1 MKAKVLVLGAVL
13 VALATWW
20 TRIPREK
27 EAAPVVVPPAA
38 AKAAPPDPRQH
49 PAMASYR
56 VFEEPAADGVL
67 PYRGANYSAQVS
79 SDGLC
84 FQAGEHRISLRAR
97 RIEQG
102 GAALDLAAGTASTTR
117 FAAAAVDRGH
127 GVTEEFVFENRRA
140 EHLVRLER
148 PVGEGSLTVRVAVDT
163 NLSGPVQQV
172 GRGDSAWK
180 DMALA
185 DGGLAFSDVSGKPAL
200 AYHGAVAI
208 DAKGRRQLFD
218 PRWEN
223 GEIALELPS
232 LFMKDAAYPV
242 LIDPWLEL
250 DFSASGGGIT
260 KNGSVSEAPAVNL
273 IGAGSPDGG
282 SAPCVAWSDN
292 SDGDF
297 DIYFR
302 YWNGFEWVALGEVNV
317 SKNTGKSTNPSIGFF
332 TFPNLSSGGY
342 PFIVWED
349 DNDGTTCVFGRF
361 WNGTTWAELE
371 ESVTAGGIS
380 KGIGTPSRNP
390 QAFSLLGLVD
400 NEATGTLPDRVE
412 FFAGVVYEREG
423 LGIEC
428 KFFYPGDNR
437 TFQPP
442 PAGWYDHP
450 AGGLVVS
457 DPSAG
462 RPSVG
467 VLRSTNELII
477 AYEGSSGT
485 QFDIFVARPSATG
498 ILTVSNGT
506 STPGP
511 AGAWAATNVCAG
523 LPAALSIQPGVA
535 VEPNDT
541 VWVAW
546 QESVGVEREIYVRRS
561 VGGGAFASV
570 AGSST
575 GSGISGTSVVGATTT
590 SSFPSIAVNLIT
602 SNGRPVVAWED
613 DFSANTEIFVRRLN
627 AAGTAWD
634 QVADEGSAS
643 LVAPEVTG
651 NNGGISR
658 TPNFSLRPKAA
669 VAPDNA
675 ATVVWRDGATG
686 NFDLFLRRY
695 HDNQP
700 TNLTQ
705 GFVSGLVVSSVAVGG
720 TSSSV
725 DMQFSS
731 VLVAE
736 SASLPTNL
744 RLQLEI
750 RPSTSPFTGQP
761 THESLEVAPSATA
774 IVNFTGLPNV
784 NYHWRARSIDAQGRS
799 STWVSFGG
807 NADGLADF
815 RIDSTA
821 AGAGAVNTVID
832 TPTDEKDK
840 CGLLG
845 LEALGLLGL
854 LAALRRRRAKA

>member
-1 MKAKVLVLGAVL
+1 MKPKLL
-13 VALATWW
+13 
-20 TRIPREK
+20 
-27 EAAPVVVPPAA
+27 VVVAILVTLAVVTARSRSTPSPAPAA
-38 AKAAPPDPRQH
+38 APPRAAKQAVPDLKNH
-49 PAMASYR
+49 PALASYR
-56 VFEEPAADGVL
+56 VFEEPAGENTL
-67 PYRGANYSAQVS
+67 PYRGANYKAEVG
-79 SDGLC
+79 SDGLR
-84 FQAGEHRISLRAR
+84 FQAGEHTISLRAR
-97 RIEQG
+97 RVEQG
-102 GAALDLAAGTASTTR
+102 GASIDLTAGAVTKAGWAT
-117 FAAAAVDRGH
+117 AAVERGS
-127 GVTEEFVFENRRA
+127 GVTEEFVFENHRA

-148 PVGEGSLTVRVAVDT
+148 PVGEGALKVRVAVQTDLT
-163 NLSGPVQQV
+163 GPVQQV
-172 GRGDSAWK
+172 GRYDMSWK
-180 DMALA
+180 DTVVA
-185 DGGLAFSDVSGKPAL
+185 DGGLVFTDAVGTPGL

-208 DAKGRRQLFD
+208 DAQGRRLEFD

-223 GEIALELPS
+223 GEIALELPAS
-232 LFMKDAAYPV
+232 FMKGAAYPV

-260 KNGSVSEAPAVNL
+260 KNGSVSETPAVNL
-273 IGAGSPDGG
+273 IGAGTPDGG
-282 SAPCVAWSDN
+282 SSPCVAWSDN

-302 YWNGFEWVALGEVNV
+302 YWNGFRWTVLGTPNI
-317 SKNTGKSTNPSIGFF
+317 SNNNGKSTNPSIGFF
-332 TFPNLSSGGY
+332 TFPGKVSDGF

-349 DNDGTTCVFGRF
+349 DNDGTTCIFGRF
-361 WNGTTWAELE
+361 WNGSNWAELS
-371 ESVTAGGIS
+371 ESVTSSGIS

-400 NEATGTLPDRVE
+400 NEATGTVPDRNE
-412 FFAGVVYEREG
+412 FFAGVTYEREG

-437 TFQPP
+437 AIQPP
-442 PAGWYDHP
+442 PAGWYFHP

-457 DPSAG
+457 DPSVG
-462 RPSVG
+462 RASVG

-477 AYEGSSGT
+477 AYEGSSGAE
-485 QFDIFVARPSATG
+485 FDIFVTRPSAIGT
-498 ILTVSNGT
+498 ITVSNVT
-506 STPGP
+506 ATPGP
-511 AGAWAATNVCAG
+511 AGTWVATNACAG
-523 LPAALSIQPGVA
+523 LPAALSIQPSVA
-535 VEPNDT
+535 VDPNGD

-575 GSGISGTSVVGATTT
+575 GAGISGTSVLGTTTT

-602 SNGRPVVAWED
+602 STGRPVVAWED
-613 DFSANTEIFVRRLN
+613 DFSGNTEIFVRRLN
-627 AAGTAWD
+627 AASTAWD

-658 TPNFSLRPKAA
+658 TPNFSLRPKAV
-669 VAPDNA
+669 VAPDST

-705 GFVSGLVVSSVAVGG
+705 GSISGLVVSPLSVGG

-725 DMQFSS
+725 NMQFSS

-750 RPSTSPFTGQP
+750 RPNTSPFTGQP
-761 THESLEVAPSATA
+761 THESLEVAPGATA

-784 NYHWRARSIDAQGRS
+784 NYHWRARSLDAQGRGS
-799 STWVSFGG
+799 PWVSFGV
-807 NADGLADF
+807 NADGEIDF
-815 RIDSTA
+815 RVDSNAT
-821 AGAGAVNTVID
+821 GSGGSNNVIGTSSD
-832 TPTDEKDK
+832 HKDK
-840 CGLLG
+840 CGLAG
-845 LEALGLLGL
+845 LEALALLGL
-854 LAALRRRRAKA
+854 AALARRRRKA